1 MARCFDERE
10 ITEDVVLLL
19 WAGGS
24 VHSFDR
30 IKGSYQGSQLIGA
43 ICQWFSLTKKRVQ
56 YVCLMI
62 K

>member
-10 ITEDVVLLL
+10 ITEDVMLLL
-19 WAGGS
+19 WAGVVS
-24 VHSFDR
+24 IDR
-30 IKGSYQGSQLIGA
+30 IKGSNHGSLLIGA

-56 YVCLMI
+56 YVCLII